1 MDLKKQTV
9 VELQFVDHHF
19 GNLLGP
25 DDTVRCGT
33 KILQHILWHDA
44 VYEKRKDLSIRADI
58 LTC

>member
-44 VYEKRKDLSIRADI
+44 VYE
-58 LTC
+58 

>member
-25 DDTVRCGT
+25 DDRLGAELRYSNISYGMMLCMNNE
-33 KILQHILWHDA
+33 KI
-44 VYEKRKDLSIRADI
+44 
-58 LTC
+58 